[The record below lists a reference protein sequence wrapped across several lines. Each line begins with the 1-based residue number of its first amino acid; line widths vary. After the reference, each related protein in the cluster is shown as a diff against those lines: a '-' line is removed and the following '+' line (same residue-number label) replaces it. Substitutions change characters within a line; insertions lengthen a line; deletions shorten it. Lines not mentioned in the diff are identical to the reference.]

1 MDIYRLSPYLEL
13 TGRVSVSL
21 RRSMCKALT
30 CELELNRHSVAPT
43 RSHGNEKARMSDL
56 ILELRFRPHKFKFNS
71 TPHDVGTQSEGPKP
85 ATREGVNGSRSKFLP
100 KFKPSAYIPKS
111 PKPSSILAKVWN
123 SYGKAKPTQKGL
135 ERASETSKQ
144 IGSESGKLQN

>member
-71 TPHDVGTQSEGPKP
+71 TPHDVGTQRPRNKYFYDSM
-85 ATREGVNGSRSKFLP
+85 
-100 KFKPSAYIPKS
+100 
-111 PKPSSILAKVWN
+111 
-123 SYGKAKPTQKGL
+123 
-135 ERASETSKQ
+135 SKQ
-144 IGSESGKLQN
+144 SIEL